1 MEEQPSSTEKNR
13 CEEVASSFTQRQA
26 SRGWSPSLGHLLG
39 MQGISLLKSKSPAP
53 MTSSY

>member
-1 MEEQPSSTEKNR
+1 MEKNK

-26 SRGWSPSLGHLLG
+26 GRVWSPPLGHLLG

-53 MTSSY
+53 MTLSY